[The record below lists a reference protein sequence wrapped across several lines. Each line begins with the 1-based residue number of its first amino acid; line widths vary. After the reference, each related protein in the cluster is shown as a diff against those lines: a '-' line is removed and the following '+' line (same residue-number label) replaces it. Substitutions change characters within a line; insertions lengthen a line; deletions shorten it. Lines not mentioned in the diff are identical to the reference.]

1 MLLIVSPRDLG
12 PLQFLAYVKKLP
24 NVSRLLDPIM
34 FADDT
39 NLFFNFKDS
48 QRLFTAVNNKLV
60 NIKDWFTEVSYL

>member
-1 MLLIVSPRDLG
+1 MLLMMAPRDLG
-12 PLQFLAYVKKLP
+12 PLQFLAYVNDLP

-48 QRLFTAVNNKLV
+48 
-60 NIKDWFTEVSYL
+60 

>member
-12 PLQFLAYVKKLP
+12 PLQFLAYVKNLP

-60 NIKDWFTEVSYL
+60 NIKDWFTEVSCL

>member
-1 MLLIVSPRDLG
+1 MGQVKTAKQILNMLLMMSPRDLG
-12 PLQFLAYVKKLP
+12 PLQFLAYVNDLP

-48 QRLFTAVNNKLV
+48 
-60 NIKDWFTEVSYL
+60 